1 MSRGYV
7 PIGSICLSKWQNKI
21 INLSLLTIHMINYKK
36 YNILLFINYYIIIKQ
51 KSIKIF
57 KDQELSLVQFQLK
70 DSSSK

>member
-1 MSRGYV
+1 
-7 PIGSICLSKWQNKI
+7 
-21 INLSLLTIHMINYKK
+21 MINYKK